1 MEKRNYSNNKSKPK
15 GRFQS
20 NERQNRELLE
30 KKPVRRRVNVD
41 RDTMCIVVNN
51 SFGQFF
57 YENARM
63 TERIDMEKHGDE
75 TEVSVGDLRA
85 LVNSGRKNLE
95 GFSIIITEVLDPEYT
110 LEDVLGYL
118 GLTKVY
124 DELYALSN
132 GDADPDAIKN
142 FIQRTSAKK
151 FKEVMES
158 MSPKLR
164 AKVIETSVK
173 LFKLD
178 EFGDY
183 TKMKVIEE
191 YVNEDLFDDAEETEI
206 DDEIE
211 I

>member
-1 MEKRNYSNNKSKPK
+1 MEKRNYNNSNRKSK

-20 NERQNRELLE
+20 NERQNRERLE

-41 RDTMCIVVNN
+41 RDTMCVIVNN

-57 YENARM
+57 YENPRM
-63 TERIDMEKHGDE
+63 TEQISMERHGDE
-75 TEVSVGDLRA
+75 TEVSVNDLRA
-85 LVNSGRKNLE
+85 MVNSGRKNLE

-132 GDADPDAIKN
+132 GDSDPDTIKN

-206 DDEIE
+206 NDEIE

>member
-1 MEKRNYSNNKSKPK
+1 MEKRNYSNSKPK

-20 NERQNRELLE
+20 NERQNRERLE

-41 RDTMCIVVNN
+41 RDTMCIVKNN

-57 YENARM
+57 YDNSRM

-75 TEVSVGDLRA
+75 TEVSVSDLRA
-85 LVNSGRKNLE
+85 MVNSGRKNLE

-118 GLTKVY
+118 GLTKIY

-183 TKMKVIEE
+183 TKMKVIEG
-191 YVNEDLFDDAEETEI
+191 YVNEDLFDDAEESEI